1 MILRRLLPHPW
12 RSLGVLVL
20 WLLLNNSLHPGH
32 VVLGAIVGGLLP
44 LVTARFWPETVA
56 AKRPWRMV
64 AFVAMVVYDVI
75 VANLRVAR
83 AVLGPVGRLRP
94 GFARVPLDLTTDVG
108 ITVLAQTIT
117 LTPGTLSADLTPDR
131 RTLIVHYLDDADAEA
146 VVAGIKARYEK
157 PLLEIFG

>member
-1 MILRRLLPHPW
+1 MRRFLPHPF

-32 VVLGAIVGGLLP
+32 VVLGAGIGWLLP
-44 LVTARFWPETVA
+44 LVTARFWPKTVRMR
-56 AKRPWRMV
+56 RPWRAL
-64 AFVAMVVYDVI
+64 AFAALVVHDII

-83 AVLGPVGRLRP
+83 AVVGPISRLRP
-94 GFARVPLDLTTDVG
+94 GFAHVPVELTSDVG

-117 LTPGTLSADLTPDR
+117 LTPGTISADLTPDR
-131 RTLIVHYLDDADAEA
+131 RTLIVHYLDDADPAA
-146 VVAGIKARYEK
+146 VAAGIKERYER

>member
-1 MILRRLLPHPW
+1 MPLRRLLPHPW

-32 VVLGAIVGGLLP
+32 IVLGAAIGWVLP
-44 LVTARFWPETVA
+44 LVTARFWPATVA
-56 AKRPWRMV
+56 ISRPWRVV
-64 AFVAMVVYDVI
+64 AFTAMVIYDVI

-83 AVLGPVGRLRP
+83 AVLGPVSRLRP

-117 LTPGTLSADLTPDR
+117 LTPGTLSADLSPDR
-131 RTLIVHYLDDADAEA
+131 RTLIVHYLDEPDAES
-146 VVAGIKARYEK
+146 VVAGIKSRYER
-157 PLLEIFG
+157 PLKEIFG